1 MRILALADAPPRRP
15 VPELVEACG
24 PELVVLLGDL
34 EPAWLDGL
42 DAVDLPKLGVHGN
55 HDEPETLTSVGAE
68 DVHLRRVE
76 HGGVS
81 FAGFAGS
88 PRYSR
93 DGQYEWTEEEA
104 AELIERLPAAD
115 VLLTHA
121 PPAGVNDDPDDRVHR
136 GWAALNPW
144 LERERPAWLLHGHTY
159 PQPGRLVCRVG
170 DTRVAYV
177 RGSAILEVGPRG

>member
-15 VPELVEACG
+15 VPELVQACE

-42 DAVDLPKLGVHGN
+42 DTVDLPKLGVHGN
-55 HDEPETLTSVGAE
+55 HDAAEALVAVGAD
-68 DVHLRRVE
+68 DVHLRRVD
-76 HGGVS
+76 HGGIT
-81 FAGFAGS
+81 FTGFAGS

-93 DGQYEWTEEEA
+93 HGHYEWTDDEA
-104 AELIERLPAAD
+104 AALIACLPGAD

-121 PPAGVNDDPDDRVHR
+121 PPAGVNDDPDDPVHR
-136 GWAALNPW
+136 GWAALGPW
-144 LERERPAWLLHGHTY
+144 LERERPSWLLHGHTY
-159 PQPGRLVCRVG
+159 PRPGCLLRHVG

-177 RGSAILEVGPRG
+177 RGSAIIEVAPRG